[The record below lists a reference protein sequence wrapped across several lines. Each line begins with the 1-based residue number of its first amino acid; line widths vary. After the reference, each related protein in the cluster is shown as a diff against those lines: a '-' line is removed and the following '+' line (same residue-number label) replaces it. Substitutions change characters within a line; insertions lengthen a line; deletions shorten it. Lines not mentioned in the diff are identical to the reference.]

1 MTFVTLKSYVTGDWN
16 SAFKYFERF
25 LELWDSDGPT
35 KALQRYMSFFRFQMP
50 ETWTGFRNID
60 EEIDMDE
67 INRRMGAEEGN
78 GDADED
84 SPK

>member
-1 MTFVTLKSYVTGDWN
+1 
-16 SAFKYFERF
+16 
-25 LELWDSDGPT
+25 
-35 KALQRYMSFFRFQMP
+35 MSFFRFQMP

-67 INRRMGAEEGN
+67 INRRMGADEGN

-84 SPK
+84 SDKK

>member
-1 MTFVTLKSYVTGDWN
+1 
-16 SAFKYFERF
+16 
-25 LELWDSDGPT
+25 
-35 KALQRYMSFFRFQMP
+35 MP

>member
-1 MTFVTLKSYVTGDWN
+1 
-16 SAFKYFERF
+16 
-25 LELWDSDGPT
+25 
-35 KALQRYMSFFRFQMP
+35 MSFFRFQMP

-67 INRRMGAEEGN
+67 INRRMGAEERN